1 MSDQFEWKA
10 EITFKGT
17 AEEFNK
23 MSASLAE
30 MLKLGR
36 VGIDIPGWHP
46 GRWAGLIQSD
56 IDILGIDMKALTEGM
71 PRFNIKSLPHIG
83 GGGIAGG
90 IRIPPIAGGIRSPH
104 LHIENE
110 VVLLD
115 RDRFK
120 TFVGEVAR
128 ELAERQVDANPD
140 YVGVMS
146 SINTIATG
154 K

>member
-23 MSASLAE
+23 MSAVLAGMVE
-30 MLKLGR
+30 PGR
-36 VGIDIPGWHP
+36 VDIKIPGWDP
-46 GRWAGLIQSD
+46 DRLCGILPCD
-56 IDILGIDMKALTEGM
+56 IDMQGLDMKALTEGM
-71 PRFNIKSLPHIG
+71 PRVSLKSLPHIG

-104 LHIENE
+104 VHVDHE

-115 RDRFK
+115 RERFK

-128 ELAERQVDANPD
+128 SLAVKHIDADKD
-140 YVGVMS
+140 YVGVMNR
-146 SINTIATG
+146 INTLAAA